1 MTNQST
7 SFKVVLADTTAP
19 DYDVEQ
25 EVFLDSDLDLDV
37 RYLQTR
43 NPAEFGPAVA
53 DADAVVLSWAPFTRE
68 VIAGLAKCRL
78 IVRYGIGVDMI
89 DLDAATE
96 AGILVC
102 NTARYCIDEV
112 STHAIAFLLML
123 NRQMLPQIDAI
134 RTGGWGARDVLP
146 PRRLKGQ
153 RLGLIGSGNIGV
165 ATAAK
170 ARGLGLE
177 TVAYDPF
184 LQQRN
189 VQIPDVP
196 LLSLDE
202 VLATSD
208 YVSIHCPLNASTFHS
223 IGARELGLMKP
234 SAFLINCARG
244 AIVDQ
249 AALAAALAAKQIAG
263 AGLDVVEKEPL
274 PADDPLRGLANAIIT
289 PHAAHWSVESSIE
302 CRRTAIEHVITF
314 LNGKI
319 PADVVNRAVL
329 ERGLRKSE

>member
-1 MTNQST
+1 MT
-7 SFKVVLADTTAP
+7 FKVVLADTTAP

-25 EVFLDSDLDLDV
+25 AVFLESDLDLDV

-43 NPAEFGPAVA
+43 IPAEFVPAVA
-53 DADAVVLSWAPFTRE
+53 DADAVVLSWAPFTRD
-68 VIAGLAKCRL
+68 VIMGLKKCRL

-89 DLDAATE
+89 DLEAATDH
-96 AGILVC
+96 GILVC

-123 NRQMLPQIDAI
+123 NRGMLPHADAV
-134 RTGGWGARDVLP
+134 RQGGWSPKNVQP

-165 ATAAK
+165 AAAVK

-189 VQIPDVP
+189 AQIPHVP
-196 LLSLDE
+196 LLPLDE

-223 IGARELGLMKP
+223 IGSRELGLMKP

-249 AALAAALAAKQIAG
+249 AALVTALVEHRIAG

-274 PADDPLRGLANAIIT
+274 PTEDPLRTLDNVIIT

-302 CRRTAIEHVITF
+302 CRQTAIEHVLAF
-314 LNGKI
+314 LNGQI
-319 PADVVNRAVL
+319 PADVINRAVL
-329 ERGLRKSE
+329 ERGLRTWE